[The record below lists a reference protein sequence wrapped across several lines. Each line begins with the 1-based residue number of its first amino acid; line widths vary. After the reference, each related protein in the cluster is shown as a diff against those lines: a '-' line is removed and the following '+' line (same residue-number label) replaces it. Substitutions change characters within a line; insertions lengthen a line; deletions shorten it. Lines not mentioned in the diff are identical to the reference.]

1 MPRTNGSKNN
11 TDYKY
16 KVETLNEEGDVTS
29 TDYFVTQTEVQNFT
43 GLKRSAVY
51 FMIHHPEKRK
61 DHLNYKI
68 EKMAVPLPVY
78 KLNKTIETDKILIE
92 YQKLIY

>member
-1 MPRTNGSKNN
+1 MPRTNGSRNN
-11 TDYKY
+11 SDYKY
-16 KVETLNEEGDVTS
+16 KVEKINDNNEVIS
-29 TDYFVTQTEVQNFT
+29 TEYFVSQSQVQTHT

-61 DHLNYKI
+61 NHCNYKI
-68 EKMAVPLPVY
+68 IKMEIPLPVY
-78 KLNKTIETDKILIE
+78 KMEKKIEDDKILFE